1 MRRLAQG
8 HLDTPLGGAGD
19 RTSDPP
25 APSGPALPPEPPDTH
40 PNPET
45 RAGLCPQP
53 AAFRAVLTLLDDLD
67 EFVGV
72 EAELVRVLRVVG
84 VQRPAL
90 GHLGAGLRGRLGPPA
105 ARGRPAVGGPMGP
118 GDTRESSRMVGLV
131 STPTQGS
138 ERGAH
143 PLDVSLMML
152 LLSGM
157 SIIIFVFYSLQC
169 LFFIYLFSF

>member
-1 MRRLAQG
+1 
-8 HLDTPLGGAGD
+8 
-19 RTSDPP
+19 
-25 APSGPALPPEPPDTH
+25 
-40 PNPET
+40 
-45 RAGLCPQP
+45 
-53 AAFRAVLTLLDDLD
+53 
-67 EFVGV
+67 
-72 EAELVRVLRVVG
+72 
-84 VQRPAL
+84 
-90 GHLGAGLRGRLGPPA
+90 
-105 ARGRPAVGGPMGP
+105 MGP